1 MLISGGWLNVATLK
15 QADSSPAWTAETSY
29 RGISN
34 YQNNL
39 MGISTSAM
47 RQLRSH
53 LNFTQLRFHC
63 SKENGHT
70 FHVITVNNSTG
81 EAVVQYFSGQSSVL
95 PASCGSFITMKDDN
109 SYLAQQCHR
118 WGNDGSH
125 YVGKWGHYN
134 KNEERRMYDHS
145 AFVAHRYHWV
155 VYNNLWLCDESKGNV
170 FATSTEDFWKIYVRW
185 KWRIKNADC
194 LTVFRLSALMCR
206 KSIVWYLQNR
216 WICSLHDKKI
226 TQFFSFKAPFL

>member
-15 QADSSPAWTAETSY
+15 KADSSSAWTTEISY

-53 LNFTQLRFHC
+53 LNFSQLRFHC
-63 SKENGHT
+63 SKENGRT
-70 FHVITVNNSTG
+70 FHVITVNNSAG
-81 EAVVQYFSGQSSVL
+81 EAVVKYFSGQSSVL

-125 YVGKWGHYN
+125 YVGKWGHFN
-134 KNEERRMYDHS
+134 KNEEQRMYDHS

-155 VYNNLWLCDESKGNV
+155 AYNKLWLCDESGGNV
-170 FATSTEDFWKIYVRW
+170 FAISSEDFWKIYVR
-185 KWRIKNADC
+185 
-194 LTVFRLSALMCR
+194 
-206 KSIVWYLQNR
+206 
-216 WICSLHDKKI
+216 
-226 TQFFSFKAPFL
+226 

>member
-1 MLISGGWLNVATLK
+1 MHLEIKKIMLNSGGWLNVATLK
-15 QADSSPAWTAETSY
+15 KADSSPTWTAEISY

-39 MGISTSAM
+39 MAISTSSM

-63 SKENGHT
+63 SKENGCI
-70 FHVITVNNSTG
+70 FHVITVINSTG

-95 PASCGSFITMKDDN
+95 QASCGSFITMKDDN

-118 WGNDGSH
+118 WGNDGSRH
-125 YVGKWGHYN
+125 YVGKWGHFN
-134 KNEERRMYDHS
+134 KNGEQWMYDHS

-155 VYNNLWLCDESKGNV
+155 VYNNVWLCDESRGNV

-185 KWRIKNADC
+185 KWGIKSAVC
-194 LTVFRLSALMCR
+194 STVFNILTESMNL
-206 KSIVWYLQNR
+206 
-216 WICSLHDKKI
+216 
-226 TQFFSFKAPFL
+226 

>member
-63 SKENGHT
+63 SKETGRT

-109 SYLAQQCHR
+109 SYLAKQCHR
-118 WGNDGSH
+118 WGNDGSRH
-125 YVGKWGHYN
+125 HVGKWGHFN
-134 KNEERRMYDHS
+134 KNEEQRMYDHS

-155 VYNNLWLCDESKGNV
+155 VYNNVWLCDESKGNV
-170 FATSTEDFWKIYVRW
+170 FATSTEDFWKIYVR
-185 KWRIKNADC
+185 
-194 LTVFRLSALMCR
+194 
-206 KSIVWYLQNR
+206 
-216 WICSLHDKKI
+216 
-226 TQFFSFKAPFL
+226 

>member
-1 MLISGGWLNVATLK
+1 MLIPGGWLNVATLK
-15 QADSSPAWTAETSY
+15 QADSFPAWTAETSY
-29 RGISN
+29 HGISN

-118 WGNDGSH
+118 WGNNGSRH
-125 YVGKWGHYN
+125 HVGKWGHFN
-134 KNEERRMYDHS
+134 KNEEQRMYDHS
-145 AFVAHRYHWV
+145 AFVALRYHWV
-155 VYNNLWLCDESKGNV
+155 VYNNVWLCDEPGDNV
-170 FATSTEDFWKIYVRW
+170 FATSTEDFWKIYVR
-185 KWRIKNADC
+185 
-194 LTVFRLSALMCR
+194 
-206 KSIVWYLQNR
+206 
-216 WICSLHDKKI
+216 
-226 TQFFSFKAPFL
+226 

>member
-63 SKENGHT
+63 SKENGAPFT
-70 FHVITVNNSTG
+70 SSRSITV
-81 EAVVQYFSGQSSVL
+81 L
-95 PASCGSFITMKDDN
+95 
-109 SYLAQQCHR
+109 
-118 WGNDGSH
+118 
-125 YVGKWGHYN
+125 GK
-134 KNEERRMYDHS
+134 
-145 AFVAHRYHWV
+145 
-155 VYNNLWLCDESKGNV
+155 L
-170 FATSTEDFWKIYVRW
+170 
-185 KWRIKNADC
+185 
-194 LTVFRLSALMCR
+194 
-206 KSIVWYLQNR
+206 
-216 WICSLHDKKI
+216 
-226 TQFFSFKAPFL
+226 